1 MTHALLREAALGRAF
16 DAEPLPDSLPECH
29 VPFAELVGQDAEGEL
44 RARLERYG
52 RVGVVGAVGSG
63 KSSLVRYVLRDERFA
78 PVFVNVAIEDP
89 DKVKDP
95 RRFLEVLVSQ
105 LARTA
110 ARAAALSEDQRAE
123 LLRAASP
130 TETLPG
136 QDVTRGGEFGA
147 WVWVLRGKIAAD
159 LTTTLPAGE
168 VYATTDQL
176 REAAQAALRAIAA
189 YDCVPVLVA
198 DDTDRLLRMPDQAVS
213 RRLFVGFFGEVLR
226 MIVDTLAA
234 ALVVAVHDRYR
245 REPEHR
251 YDELIE
257 GRIEHHLP
265 IPELTEPEQ
274 LGRLITGRTQF
285 LRQAATWRDLLEP
298 DALAELIVLHGG
310 RHEHSLRKTLAVLK
324 SAFALAGADD
334 VERAGARHVRA
345 ADAG

>member
-1 MTHALLREAALGRAF
+1 MTHALVREAALGRAF

-29 VPFAELVGQDAEGEL
+29 VPFGELVGDDVEGEL
-44 RARLERYG
+44 HARLERFG

-63 KSSLVRYVLRDERFA
+63 KSSIVRYVLRAERFA
-78 PVFVNVAIEDP
+78 PVFVNVATEDP
-89 DKVKDP
+89 YKVQDP
-95 RRFLEVLVSQ
+95 RQFLEVLVSQ

-110 ARAAALSEDQRAE
+110 ARAAALSEEDRAE

-130 TETLPG
+130 RETLPG
-136 QDVTRGGEFGA
+136 RDVKRGGEFGA
-147 WVWVLRGKIAAD
+147 SAWLLQGKLAAD

-189 YDCVPVLVA
+189 YHRVPVLVA
-198 DDTDRLLRMPDQAVS
+198 DDTDRLLRMPDQDVS
-213 RRLFVGFFGEVLR
+213 RRLLVGFFGEVLR
-226 MIVDTLAA
+226 MIVDTLEA

-257 GRIEHHLP
+257 GRIEHHLAV
-265 IPELTEPEQ
+265 PELSEPDQ
-274 LGRLITGRTQF
+274 LGRLITGRAVF
-285 LRQAATWRDLLEP
+285 IRPGATWRDLLDA
-298 DALAELIVLHGG
+298 DALDELLALHAG

-324 SAFALAGADD
+324 SAFALAGDDD
-334 VERAGARHVRA
+334 VELVTARHVGA